1 MQFLASMAYYAGI
14 SQGYE
19 ELHKEEQLGKLK
31 IVLERLPYN
40 KTDKVLDIGCG
51 TGLSSLLFNCQK
63 FGVDPTFELLEQA
76 KQRLPVV
83 QGVAEELPFQN
94 NVFDVVICLTAL
106 HNFSDPQRALLEM
119 KRVGTGKFAISILKR
134 AKECENL
141 MKMISKTFKVKEMLE
156 DPKDFI
162 LFCE

>member
-1 MQFLASMAYYAGI
+1 MGYYAGI

-19 ELHKEEQLGKLK
+19 ELHKEEQLSKLK
-31 IVLERLPYN
+31 TVLEHFPYN
-40 KTDKVLDIGCG
+40 KTDKVLDVGCG

-76 KQRLPVV
+76 KARLPVA
-83 QGVAEELPFQN
+83 QGMAEHLPFKDN
-94 NVFDVVICLTAL
+94 SFDIVICLTAL
-106 HNFSDPQRALLEM
+106 HNFTDPLRGLLEM
-119 KRVGTGKFAISILKR
+119 KRVGMGKFAISILKR
-134 AKECENL
+134 AKECDNL
-141 MKMISKTFKVKEMLE
+141 MKMVSQTFKVKEMLE